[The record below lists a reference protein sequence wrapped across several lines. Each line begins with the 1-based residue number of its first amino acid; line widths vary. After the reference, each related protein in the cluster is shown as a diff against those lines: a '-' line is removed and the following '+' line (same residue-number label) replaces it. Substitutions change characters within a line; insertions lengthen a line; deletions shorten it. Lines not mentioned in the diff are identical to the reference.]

1 MTQTLPNARHSLG
14 ITHCQIMRAL
24 SAALSA
30 RASGGEG
37 GGEKKKQKTGPV
49 HSLVGRQINKTA
61 SKTNRW
67 RASFIPLEWGLL
79 TGVPLSVEW
88 RGAPALDW
96 GAEYPLTHTHTPPS
110 QLLGPPVQPEEV
122 RSSWIGPKLTIAG
135 LRSDARLTAT
145 VGKKRE
151 SEGTIFITPEPSS
164 LIVSEISLSSDR
176 SK

>member
-14 ITHCQIMRAL
+14 ITHCQIKRAL

-30 RASGGEG
+30 QASGGG
-37 GGEKKKQKTGPV
+37 GVGCEKKKKETGTV

-88 RGAPALDW
+88 RGAPALD
-96 GAEYPLTHTHTPPS
+96 
-110 QLLGPPVQPEEV
+110 
-122 RSSWIGPKLTIAG
+122 
-135 LRSDARLTAT
+135 
-145 VGKKRE
+145 
-151 SEGTIFITPEPSS
+151 
-164 LIVSEISLSSDR
+164 
-176 SK
+176 

>member
-1 MTQTLPNARHSLG
+1 
-14 ITHCQIMRAL
+14 MRAL

-30 RASGGEG
+30 RASGGG
-37 GGEKKKQKTGPV
+37 GKKKKTGPV

-96 GAEYPLTHTHTPPS
+96 GAEYPLTHTPPTPSFWVPQYS
-110 QLLGPPVQPEEV
+110 Q
-122 RSSWIGPKLTIAG
+122 
-135 LRSDARLTAT
+135 
-145 VGKKRE
+145 KKWE
-151 SEGTIFITPEPSS
+151 APG
-164 LIVSEISLSSDR
+164 
-176 SK
+176 